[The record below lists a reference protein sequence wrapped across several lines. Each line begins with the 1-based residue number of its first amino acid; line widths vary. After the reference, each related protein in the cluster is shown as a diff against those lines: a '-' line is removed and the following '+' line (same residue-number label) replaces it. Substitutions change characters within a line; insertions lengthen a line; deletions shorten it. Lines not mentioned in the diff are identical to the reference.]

1 MLQLEPGMIIW
12 TWVTFFVLLFIL
24 KKVGWGPLLG
34 AVEERE
40 SLISDSLKR
49 AEEARAE
56 AEKSLELQQK
66 QLAKTQEEVQ
76 SMLRESKELAEKMR
90 TDIVARARED
100 AGKMIE
106 RAKSDI
112 EKERQAAMLSLR
124 KEVADLVIGATSN
137 LLREAIDEK
146 KHRQLIDESI
156 KSFSKEL
163 KN

>member
-34 AVEERE
+34 VVEERE
-40 SLISDSLKR
+40 SLISESLKR

-66 QLAKTQEEVQ
+66 QLAQTQQEVQ

-90 TDIVARARED
+90 TEIVTRARED

-112 EKERQAAMLSLR
+112 EKERQAAMLSLK
-124 KEVADLVIGATSN
+124 KEVADLVIGAASN
-137 LLREAIDEK
+137 LFREAIDEK

-156 KSFSKEL
+156 KNFGKEL